1 MPAIGKNMASLAKKV
16 HKQRMKSLVDNEKF
30 IAKGFG
36 TSDPNSDDD
45 DSSDNEDK
53 KAVEI
58 EESK

>member
-1 MPAIGKNMASLAKKV
+1 MASLAKKV